1 MKKSVFRQRYSVL
14 NDGETKVFSTPVE
27 PVAEEAEAS
36 EKENKKDKKEAKKKN
51 GRKFTI

>member
-1 MKKSVFRQRYSVL
+1 MKKSVFRQKYSVL

-27 PVAEEAEAS
+27 PLDDEAEAS
-36 EKENKKDKKEAKKKN
+36 EEENKKGKKEAKKKN